1 MKIFFVFLLTINICL
16 SAETSHSVSILHIKG
31 KAFYSSNDGPFGPLT
46 KGDVVSKGDSVKT
59 GDNSLVILRFPDK
72 STVRVEPNS
81 LIEISSIVE
90 RVSNESL
97 GSTSLILKAGRS
109 VINIIN
115 KSQAPVFKI
124 KTKTVAIGVRGTYFF
139 AGIDKESNDLDIA
152 VQKGEVEVSKIGD
165 PEKADAITAGKGLT
179 LENGENFTQPQ
190 NYDWIKKVNFDA
202 SDKSVKPDY
211 FKEHLGKKRL
221 EFRQK
226 RKKWQRNKEKWLAKK
241 KLWSNRKGL
250 HKLKENRLKGERR
263 KLLKERSNF
272 LNKKKKL
279 DFKRNGF
286 LKSSGSF
293 RSKVKDLKKDRLSFD
308 KDLSDYKKLG
318 KKDPKK
324 EKDFLKRRS
333 SLSSRQGSL
342 RENLKQ
348 LKSKKAS
355 LSTEVGSLVQD
366 FPIQKTVKKEVKK
379 TVKKKVT
386 KRVQRRRK
394 REEDKIRKK
403 ARKKVTDKVGDF
415 LGF

>member
-16 SAETSHSVSILHIKG
+16 GGETSHSVSILHIKG
-31 KAFYSSNDGPFGPLT
+31 KAFYSSNQGPFGPLA
-46 KGDVVSKGDSVKT
+46 KGDIVSEGDSVKT
-59 GDNSLVILRFPDK
+59 GDSSLVILRFPDK

-90 RVSNESL
+90 RVNNESL

-152 VQKGEVEVSKIGD
+152 VQKGEVEVSKLD
-165 PEKADAITAGKGLT
+165 DSDQADAVTAGTGLT

-190 NYDWIKKVNFDA
+190 SYDWIKKVNFDA
-202 SDKSVKPDY
+202 SDKTVEPNY
-211 FKEHLGKKRL
+211 FLEHLSKKRL

-226 RKKWQRNKEKWLAKK
+226 RKKWQRNRQRWLAKK
-241 KLWSNRKGL
+241 KLWSDRQGL
-250 HKLKENRLKGERR
+250 HKLKEKRLKSERR
-263 KLLKERSNF
+263 KLLKERANF
-272 LNKKKKL
+272 LKKKKKL

-293 RSKVKDLKKDRLSFD
+293 RSKVKDLRKDRLSFD
-308 KDLSDYKKLG
+308 KDLADYKKLG

-324 EKDFLKRRS
+324 EKELLKRRKN
-333 SLSSRQGSL
+333 LSVRQGSL
-342 RENLKQ
+342 RKSLKQ
-348 LKSKKAS
+348 LKSKKAL
-355 LSTEVGSLVQD
+355 LSTEVGGLVQD
-366 FPIQKTVKKEVKK
+366 FPVQKTVKKV
-379 TVKKKVT
+379 VKKKVNRT
-386 KRVQRRRK
+386 VERRK
-394 REEDKIRKK
+394 KREQNKLRKK
-403 ARKKVTDKVGDF
+403 ARKKVKDKVGDF